1 LEIFVAIDNNSS
13 VSGPLN
19 KIIIHEPE
27 VEQVDINGDFD
38 SPQENDIQVIHLK
51 TINSNLEAT
60 DYMPCKGKLR
70 TPAIFD

>member
-1 LEIFVAIDNNSS
+1 LEIFIAIDNNSS

-51 TINSNLEAT
+51 TINSNLEA
-60 DYMPCKGKLR
+60 
-70 TPAIFD
+70 I